1 MAPGYLSSDLK
12 LMKDSCYLG
21 IFLNPFVLTGF
32 TCAKHLCNKYR
43 EVKFQVL
50 LLINHIKG
58 SHTLVSI
65 RITQKVY

>member
-12 LMKDSCYLG
+12 LMQDFCYFRV
-21 IFLNPFVLTGF
+21 FLKSICLTGF
-32 TCAKHLCNKYR
+32 TCAKHLRSKYR

-58 SHTLVSI
+58 SHTSHI
-65 RITQKVY
+65 RITQKAC